1 MSTLSSILNIGR
13 GALQAQQKA
22 ISVTG
27 NNIANVN
34 TPGYTRQRAELVNG
48 EAISDTPGQMG
59 GGVKVAAVRRMYD
72 RFITGEIRGES
83 QELGEWEARSQI
95 QDRLEIV
102 FNEAEDD
109 GLNKSMHEFWNA
121 WQDLTSNPAGSVE
134 RSNLISR
141 SQDMADRFRGMAAD
155 LSSIETE
162 VEGRIGQAVVD
173 INEAAQEI
181 ARLNDSIR
189 RAENLGQDP
198 NDLKDQRDE
207 ALKGL
212 SRLADVSTVE
222 DGSVV
227 DVTIGGRTLVDG
239 GAAWDLSYDGTDF
252 ATTDPGS
259 GTVWPIAHE
268 DITSGTLGGLL
279 TMKNDVIPD
288 YKNRLDEL
296 AGAIIDAVNTQHV
309 SGKDL
314 YGNNPSD
321 IFFDAAS
328 ANPAADMSVNQAVI
342 DDHNLIAAAGGSES
356 IPGGAGNAL
365 AIADLAYQPL
375 MNGNTENFSDY
386 YTGLV
391 ADVGNDTRGATSRH
405 DLQQTTMMQLEAYRE
420 EISGVSLDEEM
431 VNLVQFQNAY
441 AAAAKLI
448 SATDE
453 LLDTLINM
461 V

>member
-34 TPGYTRQRAELVNG
+34 TPGYTRQRADLVNG

-59 GGVKVAAVRRMYD
+59 GGVKVAAVQRMYD

-109 GLNKSMHEFWNA
+109 GLNKTMHEFWNA

-155 LSSIETE
+155 LDSIAAE

-173 INEAAQEI
+173 INEAAQKI

-189 RAENLGQDP
+189 RAENLGQEP

-207 ALKGL
+207 ALKAL

-222 DGSVV
+222 DGSVI
-227 DVTIGGRTLVDG
+227 DVTLGGRTLVEG
-239 GAAWDLSYDGTDF
+239 GVSWDLSYDGADF
-252 ATTDPGS
+252 ATTDPDS

-296 AGAIIDAVNTQHV
+296 AGEIIDAVNTQHV
-309 SGKDL
+309 AGKDL
-314 YGNNPSD
+314 YGNNPAD

-342 DDHNLIAAAGGSES
+342 DDHNLIAAAGGSEA
-356 IPGGAGNAL
+356 IPGGGGNAL

-375 MNGNTENFSDY
+375 MNGNTENFSDF

-391 ADVGNDTRGATSRH
+391 ADVGNDTRGANSRR

>member
-13 GALQAQQKA
+13 SALQAQQKG

-34 TPGYTRQRAELVNG
+34 TPGYTRQRAELQNG

-59 GGVKVAAVRRMYD
+59 GGVKVASVRRMYD
-72 RFITGEIRGES
+72 RFITGEVRGES

-102 FNEAEDD
+102 FNETEGD
-109 GLNKSMHEFWNA
+109 GLNKTMQEFWNV
-121 WQDLTSNPAGSVE
+121 WQDLAGNPGGAVE
-134 RSNLISR
+134 RSNLVSR
-141 SQDMADRFRGMAAD
+141 AQDMTDRFRDMAAD
-155 LSSIETE
+155 LSSIENE
-162 VEGRIGQAVVD
+162 VEGRIGQAVID
-173 INEAAQEI
+173 INQAAQEI

-189 RAENLGQDP
+189 RAENLGQEP

-207 ALKGL
+207 ALKTL

-222 DGSVV
+222 DGSVI
-227 DVTIGGRTLVDG
+227 DVSLGGRTLVDG
-239 GAAWDLSYDGTDF
+239 AVSWELTYDGTDF
-252 ATTDPGS
+252 ATTDPDS

-268 DITSGTLGGLL
+268 DVTSGTLGGLL
-279 TMKNDVIPD
+279 AMKNDVIPD
-288 YKNRLDEL
+288 YRDRLDEL
-296 AGAIIDAVNTQHV
+296 AGEIIDAVNTQHA

-314 YGNNPSD
+314 YGNNPAG
-321 IFFDAAS
+321 IFFAAS
-328 ANPAADMSVNQAVI
+328 SAHPAADMAVNQAVI
-342 DDHNLIAAAGGSES
+342 GDHNLIAAAGSSEDV
-356 IPGGAGNAL
+356 PGGGGNAL
-365 AIADLAYQPL
+365 AIADLAFQPL
-375 MNGNTENFSDY
+375 MNGNTENFSDF

-391 ADVGNDTRGATSRH
+391 ADVGNDTRSASSRH
-405 DLQQTTMMQLEAYRE
+405 DLQQTTMTQLEAYRE
-420 EISGVSLDEEM
+420 EVSGVSLDEEM